1 MEFLPLFQAFLQMV
15 FYMAIAPGVLGMLRW
30 FEARFQGRQGS
41 RPWQPYYDLWKLFNR
56 QAVVPETTSWVFI
69 AAPFIVFGCYAL
81 IGAMAPVVYLPSYE
95 QILRQV
101 SGPPLA
107 DFLVIVGL
115 VSLARFAVA
124 LAGMDSGSPFG
135 GMGSSR
141 EMFMHVL
148 TEPVFLMV
156 AYGLALT
163 AYTTSLP
170 GVMNAPSGSFFETDP
185 HFILIILILLAL
197 TLVMLAEAGRIPFDN
212 PATHLEL
219 TMIGKAIHLEY
230 SGPLLALLEW
240 GEAMRLTFFLTLLV
254 NLFFPDWLASAN
266 MVWIDNIFLILIYPV
281 KITLLLIVL
290 AFWEET
296 RAKLRLRGV
305 IAPTGMALIFSMIA
319 IVIVFVWH
327 YL

>member
-1 MEFLPLFQAFLQMV
+1 MDPRSLFQTTLQMA
-15 FYMAIAPGVLGMLRW
+15 FFLAIAPGVLGTLRW
-30 FEARFQGRQGS
+30 IKARIQNRQGP
-41 RPWQPYYDLWKLFNR
+41 RPWQPYFNLWKLFQR
-56 QAVVPETTSWVFI
+56 QVVVPDTTSWVFL

-81 IGAMAPVVYLPSYE
+81 IGAMAPIIYLPSYE
-95 QILRQV
+95 QILHEV

-115 VSLARFAVA
+115 TSLARFATA
-124 LAGMDSGSPFG
+124 LAGMDTGSPFG

-170 GVMNAPSGSFFETDP
+170 GVMNAQPGSFLEADP
-185 HFILIILILLAL
+185 HLILIILILLAL
-197 TLVMLAEAGRIPFDN
+197 ALIMLAEAGRIPFDN
-212 PATHLEL
+212 PSTHLEL
-219 TMIGKAIHLEY
+219 TMIGKAVHLEY
-230 SGPLLALLEW
+230 GGFLLGLLEW
-240 GEAMRLTFFLTLLV
+240 AEAMRLTFFLTLLV
-254 NLFFPDWLASAN
+254 NLLLPNLLVSAGTGWLN
-266 MVWIDNIFLILIYPV
+266 TIFLVLIYPI
-281 KITLLLIVL
+281 KITIVLVFL

-296 RAKLRLRGV
+296 QAKLRLRGV
-305 IAPTGMALIFSMIA
+305 IAPTGLALIFSMIA
-319 IVIVFVWH
+319 IIIVFVWH